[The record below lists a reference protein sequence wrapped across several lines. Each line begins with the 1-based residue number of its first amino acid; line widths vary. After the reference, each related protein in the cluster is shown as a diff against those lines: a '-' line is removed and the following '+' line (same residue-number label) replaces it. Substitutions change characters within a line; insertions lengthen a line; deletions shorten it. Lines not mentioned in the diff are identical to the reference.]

1 MSLAQLNIILAED
14 DIDDC
19 NFFKRALTTGNLD
32 ANLTIVQNGEELMD
46 LLARSATKLPHILF
60 LDLNMPRKNGFECL
74 AEIRLNKDL
83 QTLPVIVFSTSF
95 ERDVVQELHAAGAQY
110 FIRKPSDFES
120 FARIIL
126 MALDL
131 VKTNEL
137 KRPLLK
143 DFVIQDIV

>member
-1 MSLAQLNIILAED
+1 MSQEQLNIILAED

-46 LLARSATKLPHILF
+46 LLAPATNKLPHILF

-95 ERDVVQELHAAGAQY
+95 ERDVVQELYAAGAQY
-110 FIRKPSDFES
+110 FIRKPSDFDS

-126 MALDL
+126 RTLDL
-131 VKTNEL
+131 IKNNDIQ
-137 KRPLLK
+137 KPLLK